1 MAVFPARLDR
11 TLISNFIKGYW
22 ENSQN
27 HRFALQ
33 ALMKRGNITT
43 GSSGSQLVWDVRGGR
58 YSSAAY
64 NLLEGVDVS
73 MKNHYFQCNV
83 PWAFLQ
89 VNDGIT
95 RDEMAM
101 ASGEWAMVR
110 HEKEMLKNICKDFE
124 TRINSDFLNNNGAS
138 LTGNVLYG
146 LPTIFQDSGSYS
158 AGSRTATAQG
168 TYAGQSIAT
177 SGIAVDG
184 VEPNAWTPTLTNY
197 TSTLFNGGSA
207 ATWANNALRVITW
220 TKDQI
225 TYGSA
230 PEDCPDLL
238 VVDRTMFSDVK
249 YLITSQQ
256 RMVVNVGPSAGQS
269 MGLGIPGAVEHD
281 GLEIVFDNDQ
291 PASTGYMLNFHQIY
305 LELLP
310 ALTAANV
317 GPKLAGAASKPEY
330 FEVLT
335 EDDVR
340 SNGIIVRTNLRGQF
354 RFSPKHQAKL
364 KNYA

>member
-1 MAVFPARLDR
+1 MATFPPRIDR

-22 ENSQN
+22 ENTSN

-43 GSSGSQLVWDVRGGR
+43 ASSGSQLVWDVRGGR

-64 NLLEGVDVS
+64 NLLEGIDVS

-124 TRINSDFLNNNGAS
+124 TRLNSDFLNVDGPGS
-138 LTGNVLYG
+138 TGNVLYG
-146 LPTIFQDSGSYS
+146 LPSFLGSSASS
-158 AGSRTATAQG
+158 AGSRTATASDI
-168 TYAGQSIAT
+168 YAGQSTVLSA
-177 SGIAVDG
+177 IAVDG
-184 VEPNAWTPTLTNY
+184 VESNAWTPSLINY

-207 ATWANNALRVITW
+207 ATWAGQALKAITFA
-220 TKDQI
+220 KDQV
-225 TYGSA
+225 TFGSA
-230 PEDCPDLL
+230 AEDQPDVL
-238 VVDRTMFSDVK
+238 VVDRTMFSDLK
-249 YLITSQQ
+249 ALITQSQ
-256 RMVVNVGPSAGQS
+256 RLVVTVKPGDTGPSGI
-269 MGLGIPGAVEHD
+269 GIPGAVEHD
-281 GLEIVFDNDQ
+281 GLEVVFDVDQ
-291 PASTGYMLNFHQIY
+291 PASTGYMINFNKTY

-310 ALTAANV
+310 TMTASNP
-317 GPKLAGAASKPEY
+317 GPKLSGGNKPEY

-335 EDDVR
+335 EDDIR
-340 SNGIIVRTNLRGQF
+340 SNGIICRVNLRGQF
-354 RFSPKHQAKL
+354 RFSPKHCAKL
-364 KNYA
+364 YPYA